1 MRDKYKERVRIE
13 KMRMLNEIL
22 SASKPKDKRAV
33 VTRFNPYF
41 YLMFHDGVK
50 SYEQSEM
57 KGVKTYDKQDSQD
70 FGVQALDDET
80 AEVELRLDSDRKSD
94 QAYAEGGH

>member
-41 YLMFHDGVK
+41 YLMFH
-50 SYEQSEM
+50 E
-57 KGVKTYDKQDSQD
+57 GVKTYEPNE
-70 FGVQALDDET
+70 DDET
-80 AEVELRLDSDRKSD
+80 AEVELRLDSDRNPS
-94 QAYAEGGH
+94 QAYAEGSH

>member
-22 SASKPKDKRAV
+22 SANEPKAKRAV

-41 YLMFHDGVK
+41 YLMFHEGVK
-50 SYEQSEM
+50 VYEPHE
-57 KGVKTYDKQDSQD
+57 
-70 FGVQALDDET
+70 DDET
-80 AEVELRLDSDRKSD
+80 AEVALRVGSGRDDVEHTQERT
-94 QAYAEGGH
+94 H

>member
-41 YLMFHDGVK
+41 YLMFHEGVK
-50 SYEQSEM
+50 SYEH
-57 KGVKTYDKQDSQD
+57 
-70 FGVQALDDET
+70 DET
-80 AEVELRLDSDRKSD
+80 TEVELRLDSDRKSD
-94 QAYAEGGH
+94 QAYAEGGC

>member
-1 MRDKYKERVRIE
+1 MRDKYKERVHIE

-22 SASKPKDKRAV
+22 SASKLKEKQAV

-57 KGVKTYDKQDSQD
+57 IEGESYEPKEN
-70 FGVQALDDET
+70 DET
-80 AEVELRLDSDRKSD
+80 AEVELRLDADRTPS
-94 QAYAEGGH
+94 QAHAKGGC

>member
-22 SASKPKDKRAV
+22 SANKPKDKRAV

-41 YLMFHDGVK
+41 YLMFH
-50 SYEQSEM
+50 E
-57 KGVKTYDKQDSQD
+57 GVKTYEPKENDQ
-70 FGVQALDDET
+70 T
-80 AEVELRLDSDRKSD
+80 AEVELRLDVDRTPS
-94 QAYAEGGH
+94 QAYAEGGC

>member
-22 SASKPKDKRAV
+22 SANKPKDKRAV
-33 VTRFNPYF
+33 VARFNPYF

-57 KGVKTYDKQDSQD
+57 KGVKSYEH
-70 FGVQALDDET
+70 DET
-80 AEVELRLDSDRKSD
+80 AEVELRLNSDRKSD
-94 QAYAEGGH
+94 QAYAEGGC